1 MHHTGIRILCE
12 CVSFAMP
19 TFDDHLAPAG
29 TQPRYVGSPV
39 SAVLFLLLLA
49 GGIMAL
55 VAVHA
60 PQDGQA
66 LALDHIDPFA
76 EAASFSAPRPLI
88 R

>member
-1 MHHTGIRILCE
+1 MHHTRIRVPYERVI
-12 CVSFAMP
+12 AMP
-19 TFDDHLAPAG
+19 TFDHFSP
-29 TQPRYVGSPV
+29 TSTRPRYVGSPV

-55 VAVHA
+55 VAVRA

-66 LALDHIDPFA
+66 LALDNIDPSA
-76 EAASFSAPRPLI
+76 EAISISTPPRTI

>member
-1 MHHTGIRILCE
+1 
-12 CVSFAMP
+12 
-19 TFDDHLAPAG
+19 
-29 TQPRYVGSPV
+29 V

-55 VAVHA
+55 VAVRA

-66 LALDHIDPFA
+66 LALDNIDPFG
-76 EAASFSAPRPLI
+76 EPVSISSPPRRII

>member
-1 MHHTGIRILCE
+1 
-12 CVSFAMP
+12 MP
-19 TFDDHLAPAG
+19 TFDNFSPAS
-29 TQPRYVGSPV
+29 TQPRYPASTQPCYVGSPV

-55 VAVHA
+55 VAVRA

-66 LALDHIDPFA
+66 LALDNIDPYA
-76 EAASFSAPRPLI
+76 EAISISTQPRAI

>member
-1 MHHTGIRILCE
+1 MQ
-12 CVSFAMP
+12 
-19 TFDDHLAPAG
+19 TFDHLSPTS

-55 VAVHA
+55 VAVRA

-66 LALDHIDPFA
+66 LALDNIDPFG
-76 EAASFSAPRPLI
+76 EPVSISSPPRRII